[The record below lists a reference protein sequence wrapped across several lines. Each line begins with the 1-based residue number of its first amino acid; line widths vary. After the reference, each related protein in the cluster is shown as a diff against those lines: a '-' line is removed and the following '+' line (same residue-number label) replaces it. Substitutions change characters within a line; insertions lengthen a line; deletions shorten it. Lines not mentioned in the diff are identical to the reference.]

1 MLPKT
6 TGGRRLAGGGAVV
19 LASLLSVFSGRG
31 LQKTDILTAPSYR
44 EKGDPAAPVLI
55 AEFSDYE
62 CPACRYAEG
71 PVKST
76 LELYGKDVRLIF
88 KNFPLR
94 QHLWA
99 RLAAVAAECA
109 GRQGKFWP
117 YHDILYERQEE
128 WTKSKDP
135 PGLFLD
141 YAKEADADPAA
152 FSACRNDPA
161 VKALIDS
168 EVTEGNNRWVSS
180 TPTFFINRRRFV
192 GASQLS
198 TLGVPWIDKQLKAKR

>member
-99 RLAAVAAECA
+99 RLAAVAAESA

-117 YHDILYERQEE
+117 YHDLLFQRQKE
-128 WTKSKDP
+128 WEVQPDP
-135 PGLFLD
+135 TEMFLRYAAELGLDGDRFRRDFQDPRWTALLT
-141 YAKEADADPAA
+141 ADMETA
-152 FSACRNDPA
+152 R
-161 VKALIDS
+161 KA
-168 EVTEGNNRWVSS
+168 NVSS
-180 TPTFFINRRRFV
+180 TPTIFIGDNRVV
-192 GASQLS
+192 GGTQLEADGER
-198 TLGVPWIDKQLKAKR
+198 LFREAAR